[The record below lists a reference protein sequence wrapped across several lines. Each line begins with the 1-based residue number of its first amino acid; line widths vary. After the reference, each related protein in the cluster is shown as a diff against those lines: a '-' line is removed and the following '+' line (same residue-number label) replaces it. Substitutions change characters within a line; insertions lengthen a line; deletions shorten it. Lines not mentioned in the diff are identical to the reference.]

1 MKFNGSKKQ
10 NKWAA
15 EILDSAN
22 LTEEQ
27 IDNLRRYA
35 GPTLYKQG
43 VVDVTIIIDNRQ
55 NLAAYA
61 DALGSFFR
69 LSADEKHSVAV
80 EAVEAVR
87 AHAKLKTN

>member
-10 NKWAA
+10 NEWAA
-15 EILDSAN
+15 KIIEAAL

-27 IDNLRRYA
+27 RDNLLRYA
-35 GPTLYKQG
+35 GPKMYSTG
-43 VVDVTIIIDNRQ
+43 IMDVTIIIDNRN
-55 NLAAYA
+55 NLAKYA
-61 DALGSFFR
+61 DALGRFYR